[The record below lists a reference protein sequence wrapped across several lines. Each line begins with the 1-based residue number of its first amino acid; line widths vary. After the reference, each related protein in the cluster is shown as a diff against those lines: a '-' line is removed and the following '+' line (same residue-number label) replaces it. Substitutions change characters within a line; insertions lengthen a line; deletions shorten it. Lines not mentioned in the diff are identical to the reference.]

1 MLRLRQVVL
10 FLLSVVFITVL
21 PAADLT
27 RVEESEI
34 QRLMD
39 AVAGSNEAWRRDI
52 QRRLTGWKS
61 MIESPANRE
70 LPEPARLKLVNDY
83 VAETLFVCDPLQW
96 CMEDYWAKPVEFLA
110 NGGGDCEDYAIA
122 KYFALRAMGVP
133 DSKLHIMYAQYNS
146 GGVNGAHMVLA
157 YYPTPG
163 DEPLILDN
171 LDYEI
176 RPAAQR
182 KELTP
187 RFGFNVKDLWE
198 AQELKGRTANHPYA
212 AWRSEWSRL
221 QSDGA
226 MRVVTAEQRKA
237 PACQALASR
246 QVWCRR

>member
-1 MLRLRQVVL
+1 MRRLRQSLL
-10 FLLSVVFITVL
+10 FLMSVVFFTGL
-21 PAADLT
+21 PAADL
-27 RVEESEI
+27 VHVDDAEI

-39 AVAGSNEAWRRDI
+39 AVAGNNDAWRRDI
-52 QRRLTGWKS
+52 QRRLGGWKT
-61 MIESPANRE
+61 MLETPANRE

-122 KYFALRAMGVP
+122 KYFALRALGVP

-176 RPAAQR
+176 RPAGQR

-198 AQELKGRTANHPYA
+198 AQELKGRTANHPYSS
-212 AWRSEWSRL
+212 WRNEWSRL
-221 QSDGA
+221 QSDA
-226 MRVVTAEQRKA
+226 PVRVVTAEQRKA
-237 PACQALASR
+237 PTCQSLASR